1 MKKEEW
7 DLQFA
12 AEGVEACLIDSSLP
26 SESIRKRR
34 VLESFQKCGLAS
46 TLALPDKCFELRVW
60 GGMRD

>member
-34 VLESFQKCGLAS
+34 VLASFQKFGLAS
-46 TLALPDKCFELRVW
+46 TARPPGQVF
-60 GGMRD
+60 